1 MLPSKEYIENNKSGY
16 LKAKNKPSAR
26 LSINNKSQT
35 KIYLTYTQ
43 RNILR
48 MLSRKLCLSQSEI
61 VGWMLDNFN
70 QGNNKQKNNEW
81 INLMD
86 KFLNVIQENKNV

>member
-48 MLSRKLCLSQSEI
+48 MLSRKLCLSQSEV
-61 VGWMLDNFN
+61 VGWMLDNFH
-70 QGNNKQKNNEW
+70 QGFNKQKTNEW
-81 INLMD
+81 ID
-86 KFLNVIQENKNV
+86 ITEKILNFIKENKNV